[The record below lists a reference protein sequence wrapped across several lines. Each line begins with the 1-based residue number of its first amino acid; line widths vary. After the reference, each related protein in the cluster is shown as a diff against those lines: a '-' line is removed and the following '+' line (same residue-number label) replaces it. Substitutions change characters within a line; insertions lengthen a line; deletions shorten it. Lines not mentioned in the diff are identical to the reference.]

1 MSSAAREVE
10 YCCSHVPPMIEPTND
25 SKVTH
30 SRVDRVA
37 QQLNGRISSNQS
49 SLSSGEALGFGG
61 GVCGAISR
69 RLARDEGADRY
80 IKMFLIFTTIAIS
93 SLLCPPSLP
102 DDIYPDI

>member
-10 YCCSHVPPMIEPTND
+10 YCYSHVPPMIEPMND

-69 RLARDEGADRY
+69 RLARDEGGPIYKNVPNIHYNSHFFPAVSA
-80 IKMFLIFTTIAIS
+80 ITT
-93 SLLCPPSLP
+93 P
-102 DDIYPDI
+102 